1 MRHLTLALLL
11 PLIFS
16 SCATRLTEAEKEK
29 LATAANESRKTGVCN
44 IHHVRMNRELVPVE
58 YVHLSLEYYSSA
70 YSEAR
75 LREFPNSREY
85 ALSLQQSDEGKK
97 VHIFVCPYCK
107 RAEREWIQRHPN
119 DEWGKTLGPK
129 SQ

>member
-1 MRHLTLALLL
+1 MQHVTLALLL
-11 PLIFS
+11 PLIFG
-16 SCATRLTEAEKEK
+16 SCATRLTDAEKEK

-44 IHHVRMNRELVPVE
+44 IHHVHMEKELVRVE
-58 YVHLSLEYYSSA
+58 YADLPLEYYSSA

-75 LREFPNSREY
+75 LCEFPNSREY
-85 ALSLQQSDEGKK
+85 ALSLQRSDEGRN
-97 VHIFVCPYCK
+97 VHVYVCPYCK
-107 RAEREWIQRHPN
+107 RAERDWIQRHPT